1 MSDEKTFTRAEIEEA
16 VEYLLGLGFTRPL
29 DREIE
34 GQMLL
39 TRTARD
45 ENVSITV
52 LVLSNNSIRYD
63 LSSSGGGDEDYPIET
78 VEINSLSQL
87 RLKVAELIG

>member
-1 MSDEKTFTRAEIEEA
+1 MSDEKTFIRADIDSA

-34 GQMLL
+34 GQMLFI
-39 TRTARD
+39 RTD
-45 ENVSITV
+45 STKNISITV
-52 LVLSNNSIRYD
+52 LILSNNSIRYD
-63 LSSSGGGDEDYPIET
+63 VSSSGGGDEDYPVET
-78 VEINSLSQL
+78 GEINSLSQL